1 MKAILYVGGALM
13 VAASIYGFVD
23 FKKSSQ
29 SKNFRDLYEDKKEI
43 TIPKERQE
51 LNVTKEEPVKITDVK
66 KQTETTVKNEEVKN
80 KELKASSTTDKKP
93 VIKKKRKIGVENF
106 SRAPLDEKY
115 LKEKII
121 TEPKKK
127 EVKIKEL

>member
-29 SKNFRDLYEDKKEI
+29 SKNFRNLYEDKKEI

-51 LNVTKEEPVKITDVK
+51 LNVTKEEPVKATDVK
-66 KQTETTVKNEEVKN
+66 TQTETASKNEEVKN
-80 KELKASSTTDKKP
+80 KANATTEKKP
-93 VIKKKRKIGVENF
+93 VLKKKRKISAEKF

-115 LKEKII
+115 LKEKVLI
-121 TEPKKK
+121 EPKKK
-127 EVKIKEL
+127 EVNVKEL